1 MNKSIYNCEFTS
13 QDLQIIYYLV
23 EKEIKTT
30 NRHLAEALSDKSV
43 KLNRYDDMLSKKK
56 TLEETRKKIKNYYG
70 DIDAK

>member
-30 NRHLAEALSDKSV
+30 NRHLTKGLSDKSV
-43 KLNRYDDMLSKKK
+43 KLNRYDDLLSKKK

-70 DIDAK
+70 DIDVK

>member
-30 NRHLAEALSDKSV
+30 NRHLAEGLSDKSV

>member
-30 NRHLAEALSDKSV
+30 NRHLAKGLSDKSV

-56 TLEETRKKIKNYYG
+56 RLEETRKKIKNYYG

>member
-1 MNKSIYNCEFTS
+1 M
-13 QDLQIIYYLV
+13 